1 MISSQRSGPSILD
14 LLARTRTVIDG
25 PGFAGVA
32 IRILIVEDIEAWHCI
47 YAEVLRQH
55 QKLEVVDIAHNSV
68 EAVQK
73 SRDLKPDVVLLD
85 VGLGRT
91 DRLEA
96 ARQIRDVSPKS
107 RILLLGTAETSQ
119 LADLAQSIDADGY
132 ISKRNVVLDL
142 IPAMQALGKGKRFR
156 SQTLS

>member
-1 MISSQRSGPSILD
+1 MISSQRSGPSIRGLF
-14 LLARTRTVIDG
+14 ARTGTVIDG

-55 QKLEVVDIAHNSV
+55 SKLEIVGIAHNGM
-68 EAVQK
+68 EAVLM
-73 SRDLKPDVVLLD
+73 SGELKPDVVLLD

-96 ARQIRDVSPKS
+96 ARQIREVSPKS
-107 RILLLGTAETSQ
+107 KVLLLGTAETSQ
-119 LADLAQSIDADGY
+119 LADLAQSIDAYGY
-132 ISKRNVVLDL
+132 INKRNVVLDL
-142 IPAMQALGKGKRFR
+142 IPAMQALGKGKRFH
-156 SQTLS
+156 SQRLS

>member
-1 MISSQRSGPSILD
+1 MVSSHRSGPSIRD
-14 LLARTRTVIDG
+14 LFAGSRTTIDG

-47 YAEVLRQH
+47 YTEVLRQDS
-55 QKLEVVDIAHNSV
+55 KLEVVGLAHNGI
-68 EAVQK
+68 EAVQN
-73 SRDLKPDVVLLD
+73 SRELKPDVVLLD

-91 DRLEA
+91 DRLET
-96 ARQIRDVSPKS
+96 ARQIREVSPKS
-107 RILLLGTAETSQ
+107 RILLLGTAEASQ
-119 LADLAQSIDADGY
+119 LADLAQAVDAHGY

-142 IPAMQALGKGKRFR
+142 VPAMQALGTGKRFR